1 MKTVTFYHS
10 MICPRC
16 RLSGVWL
23 KQLLREFPD
32 VEIERVEFLT
42 NRSRARGDGVRVIPT
57 LMAGQKKLGG
67 FYLTKKAIR
76 RFLESL

>member
-1 MKTVTFYHS
+1 VRAVKFYHS

-16 RLSGVWL
+16 RLSGIWL
-23 KQLLREFPD
+23 KQLLPEFPE
-32 VEIERVEFLT
+32 VEIERVELLT
-42 NRSRARGDGVRVIPT
+42 NRARARDDGVRLIPT
-57 LMAGQKKLGG
+57 LIAGEKKLSG